1 MLFEKLQKENTVG
14 EYQKQFLEKEMV
26 KLDPWI
32 AKIVEMMEGDEVE
45 EVAIDRLSL
54 RSKPFLM

>member
-26 KLDPWI
+26 KLDP
-32 AKIVEMMEGDEVE
+32 
-45 EVAIDRLSL
+45 
-54 RSKPFLM
+54 